1 MPLFKIPVTWTL
13 GAFVE
18 VEADD
23 FESALEKDIDIPDD
37 RDGEYQDDSFEINY
51 DYAEELEQQR
61 LDEIGYVLPVFKIGD
76 LVSAKYDG
84 DGEYCDAI
92 ILNDSTNGRYY
103 KVRSVLDNG
112 GASWYCK
119 TRNIIPK
126 IFDVGL

>member
-37 RDGEYQDDSFEINY
+37 RDGEYQDDSFIINY

-61 LDEIGYVLPVFKIGD
+61 LDEIGYVLPEFKIGD

-84 DGEYCDAI
+84 DGECYDAI
-92 ILNDSTNGRYY
+92 ILNRGPNGKHY
-103 KVRSVLDNG
+103 KVRSVLGKDEE
-112 GASWYCK
+112 WYCK
-119 TRNIIPK
+119 TRNIITK
-126 IFDVGL
+126 TFDVGL